1 MSNTKSFFVSKT
13 WKNVM
18 KYSYGI
24 GASVVIMGA
33 LFKIMHWPG
42 ASLMLI
48 IGLTVE
54 AVIFLLSV
62 TEPVSM
68 EKDWSRVF
76 PELDDGTTDDVGLY
90 DLIKSGSSD
99 TPVLTEVENAEIDKI
114 RKSISVLS
122 KNIDSLNQVI
132 DGISADLTE
141 SASDSL
147 SYKNS
152 MKSLSKK
159 MDDLNSKYDSVLNAL
174 RS

>member
-1 MSNTKSFFVSKT
+1 
-13 WKNVM
+13 
-18 KYSYGI
+18 
-24 GASVVIMGA
+24 
-33 LFKIMHWPG
+33 
-42 ASLMLI
+42 
-48 IGLTVE
+48 
-54 AVIFLLSV
+54 
-62 TEPVSM
+62 
-68 EKDWSRVF
+68 
-76 PELDDGTTDDVGLY
+76 VGLY
-90 DLIKSGSSD
+90 DLIKSGGSD

-122 KNIDSLNQVI
+122 KNIDSLNDVV
-132 DGISADLTE
+132 GVISADLTE

>member
-132 DGISADLTE
+132 DGISVDLTE

>member
-76 PELDDGTTDDVGLY
+76 PELDDATTDDVGLY

-122 KNIDSLNQVI
+122 KNIDSLNDVV
-132 DGISADLTE
+132 GAISEDLTE

>member
-1 MSNTKSFFVSKT
+1 
-13 WKNVM
+13 M

-68 EKDWSRVF
+68 EKDWARVF
-76 PELDDGTTDDVGLY
+76 PELDDATTDDVGLY

>member
-76 PELDDGTTDDVGLY
+76 PELDDATTDDVGLY

-99 TPVLTEVENAEIDKI
+99 TPALTEVENAEIDKI

-122 KNIDSLNQVI
+122 KNIDSLNNVV
-132 DGISADLTE
+132 GAISADLTE

>member
-76 PELDDGTTDDVGLY
+76 PELDDATTDDVGLY

-122 KNIDSLNQVI
+122 KNIDSLNDVVGVI
-132 DGISADLTE
+132 SKDLTE

>member
-76 PELDDGTTDDVGLY
+76 PELDDATTDDVGLY
-90 DLIKSGSSD
+90 DLIKSGTSD

-122 KNIDSLNQVI
+122 KNIDSLNDVV
-132 DGISADLTE
+132 GVISADLTE

>member
-76 PELDDGTTDDVGLY
+76 PELDDATTDDVGLY

-122 KNIDSLNQVI
+122 KNIDSLNDVVGVI
-132 DGISADLTE
+132 SKDLTE

-152 MKSLSKK
+152 MKLLSKK

>member
-76 PELDDGTTDDVGLY
+76 PELDDGTTDDMGLY

-122 KNIDSLNQVI
+122 KNIDSLNDVV
-132 DGISADLTE
+132 GAISSDLTE